1 MRKLLLALGAFGIL
15 GLGLLVMNWGNI
27 QRVLLVKDYLDPE
40 RVVYNFAHAGDAF
53 HKRELNVTAPEHN
66 WPENLQPLAQT
77 LLVDNQSVTTAG
89 FLNDTDAVALLVI
102 KDGTVL
108 YENYY
113 QGAARDD
120 HRISWSVAKSFLS
133 TLIGVAVDRGEIA
146 SLEDPMETYAPA
158 LKGTAYEGVAIRNV
172 LNMSSGI
179 RFNEDYFDNNSDV
192 TKMTHILA
200 VNGSLDEFTTR
211 YKERDFEPGTAMRYV
226 SIDTH
231 ALGMVLKGATG
242 KTTSENFES
251 VLGTKL
257 GFSEGIYY
265 LTDSEGNE
273 YVLGGLNMTARD
285 YALLG
290 QLFLQKGQWDGEQ
303 IISERWVAE
312 STANSAPPHLDG
324 GSLGYGY
331 QWWVPTAR
339 PEAEFQNDYVAA
351 GFYGQHIYVNP
362 SHGTVIVKLSTF
374 KEATEV
380 NEEGI
385 SYGHIAMEFYRAL
398 SQHYAGSE

>member
-1 MRKLLLALGAFGIL
+1 MRKFLIVFGSLGIIGLAIL
-15 GLGLLVMNWGNI
+15 AMNLGNI
-27 QRVLLVKDYLDPE
+27 QRLLLVKDYLDPE

-53 HKRELNVTAPEHN
+53 HKRELAVKAPEYV
-66 WPENLQPLAQT
+66 WPENLRPLAQT
-77 LLVDNQSVTTAG
+77 LTVNNQSITTTE
-89 FLNDTDAVALLVI
+89 FLDDTDAVALLVI
-102 KDGTVL
+102 KDGVVL

-113 QGAARDD
+113 QGAAQGD

-133 TLIGVAVDRGEIA
+133 TLIGAAIERGDIT
-146 SLEDPMETYAPA
+146 SVEDPMEKYAPT
-158 LKGTAYEGVAIRNV
+158 LKGTAYEGVAIRHV

-242 KTTSENFES
+242 QSTSENFED

-290 QLFLQKGQWDGEQ
+290 QLFLQKGAWKGEQ
-303 IISERWVAE
+303 IISESWVAE
-312 STANSAPPHLDG
+312 STANSAPPRLDG
-324 GSLGYGY
+324 GLLGYGY
-331 QWWVPTAR
+331 QWWVPAPR

-362 SHGTVIVKLSTF
+362 NHGTVIVKLSTF
-374 KEATEV
+374 KDASEV
-380 NEEGI
+380 NEDGV
-385 SYGHIAMEFYRAL
+385 SYGQIAMEFYRAL
-398 SQHYAGSE
+398 SQYYAEVD